1 MPPYRRRVGSP
12 IFVSVEY
19 DDEGTHHAVISHG
32 LVEVGAARREMSTT
46 LLVAVGVLIAAWLV
60 FLGWRWVRAG

>member
-1 MPPYRRRVGSP
+1 M
-12 IFVSVEY
+12 SVEY
-19 DDEGTHHAVISHG
+19 DDDGTHHAVISHG